1 MGFPDEFI
9 SVNHVREIT
18 NQFYTLEG
26 FDNLIKRIIT
36 TKDMVEKIKIIDEI
50 VYDGYTS
57 SQVIESIINW
67 SLKNNSLN
75 CKQL

>member
-1 MGFPDEFI
+1 MGFPNEFI

-26 FDNLIKRIIT
+26 FDSLIKRIVT
-36 TKDMVEKIKIIDEI
+36 TKDMTDKIKIIDDI

-57 SQVIESIINW
+57 S
-67 SLKNNSLN
+67 
-75 CKQL
+75 